1 MLLQLFKD
9 YVASPTH
16 KWWVDHVWRPSWTKF
31 TSMFVGIPSTLIVA
45 GQYVSTLAGD
55 DKIASLLAQMH
66 VPDGVF
72 TTLAVVSLVYYI
84 AHGRD

>member
-1 MLLQLFKD
+1 MNFIQS
-9 YVASPTH
+9 YITGPTH
-16 KWWVDHVWRPSWTKF
+16 KWWVDNVWRPSWTKI
-31 TSMFVGIPSTLIVA
+31 TSMTLGIPSALIA
-45 GQYVSTLAGD
+45 GGGYLSQLAGD